1 MARSKKK
8 KKKKQKQKQAEV
20 KDVKAAEE
28 APEKAEGST
37 PDAAEEG
44 STEEPVEDPP
54 VEKAEEAPAEA
65 VAEETSEPPSEVE
78 ESAEE
83 TAADEQSPAATEVD
97 QERAQDVEQG
107 RSEQENERRR
117 RYRLNKVLGA
127 TLTGSDGS
135 ANKARLFV
143 IDISAT
149 GFRATDHSPHSEA
162 EYFIEIILTK
172 GQEPFKS
179 KMRVVWSKELTV
191 SGMFQ
196 MGCEFIETTAEE
208 KERLEAFI
216 TGEREKLENA
226 PKKPID
232 LGRPWTMIK

>member
-20 KDVKAAEE
+20 KDVKAVDE

-44 STEEPVEDPP
+44 STEEPVEEAPVGDAS
-54 VEKAEEAPAEA
+54 VEKAEEAPDEEPAE
-65 VAEETSEPPSEVE
+65 VAEETE
-78 ESAEE
+78 ESS
-83 TAADEQSPAATEVD
+83 TDEVD

-107 RSEQENERRR
+107 RSDQENERRR

-216 TGEREKLENA
+216 AGEREKLENA